1 MTIAVKSVDNIGHL
15 VDKILSKDGVTLN
28 GFNWKASKVIIKI
41 FSKIKWV
48 HKLLRKVCNKD
59 KSSVDNLD

>member
-28 GFNWKASKVIIKI
+28 GFNWKASKVVINI
-41 FSKIKWV
+41 F
-48 HKLLRKVCNKD
+48 
-59 KSSVDNLD
+59 